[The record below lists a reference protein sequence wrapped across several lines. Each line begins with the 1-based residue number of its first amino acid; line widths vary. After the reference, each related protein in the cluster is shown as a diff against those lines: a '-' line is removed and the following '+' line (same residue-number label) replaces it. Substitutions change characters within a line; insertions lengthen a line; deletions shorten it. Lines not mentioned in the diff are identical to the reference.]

1 MDHYSK
7 TKNKGRE
14 NKTEQRIMHIP
25 RANTEL
31 EIAMW
36 NWEGTS
42 LIPHPL
48 CTEMLNLIL
57 APGTAV
63 G

>member
-14 NKTEQRIMHIP
+14 NKTEQKIMHIA

-31 EIAMW
+31 ETVMW
-36 NWEGTS
+36 NWEG
-42 LIPHPL
+42 P
-48 CTEMLNLIL
+48 
-57 APGTAV
+57 
-63 G
+63 